1 MIFSYY
7 SLINNIRLLQV
18 DANFTAALVANFK
31 LLRLVEGETLY
42 REDDLSTESTLLKV
56 TWANIKL
63 VYFVSKGAVKFVTE
77 AAEGIYCLTEG
88 TYFGEV
94 EMIEGVIYSEL
105 FFH

>member
-56 TWANIKL
+56 T
-63 VYFVSKGAVKFVTE
+63 
-77 AAEGIYCLTEG
+77 
-88 TYFGEV
+88 
-94 EMIEGVIYSEL
+94 
-105 FFH
+105 